1 MEWVEK
7 TQEAIEETLK
17 EKTHLEVLEVSKALE
32 KEVLKTSNKTLEQI
46 II

>member
-7 TQEAIEETLK
+7 TQEAIEEALK
-17 EKTHLEVLEVSKALE
+17 EKTHLEVSEVSKALE